1 MKVFARLSCAL
12 ILISLINVPVF
23 GQFTTVDWGLHTVG
37 EVTELVNNRGSLHPY
52 ALPSY
57 PRLLNAEFPQGSF
70 VEHHNAVA
78 PFYASLSP
86 NKEDTMV
93 STVAIYAWNSANE
106 LSGYSNAPWDSVW
119 EIRRGDT
126 VDIPYEPEYVSHS
139 DQDLVTR
146 YNDYNEAS
154 LRAAEHEPMFL
165 DIYQHSWAWAS
176 PPMNQFVI
184 FNLDVVPTR
193 ENIHDLWPG
202 IFFNSNVGYITG
214 NSPAQDDFFTYH
226 PDHNMVIAN
235 DAPGNEGPDP
245 YTPMAVKIL
254 PPKQLDEEDIEWTFQ
269 WAISGGLRVE
279 RDKERYEQLTSGQ
292 IQSDQTLPGNTSA
305 IISYGKIDS
314 LMVGDTLHWKY
325 ATIYGY
331 DKEDLFEK
339 SALID
344 TLAPDFQVPA
354 PPPAPNV
361 EVIRKNR
368 EITLKW
374 DTRAEDYQDPNRS
387 DGADKPFEG
396 YRVYKSTQSRTGP
409 WTLLAEYDLIDNPFG
424 QNTGLEHEFTDT
436 GLMNNVEYYY
446 AVTAFSKPDTVLNFP
461 SQSTSQRATSIE
473 VTPGTPAKQSVGEV
487 AVVPNPYRGDI
498 DYNASDPPWEKPDP
512 SRERWLEQDRRIQ
525 FINLPV
531 RSTIKIY
538 SLSGRHIE
546 TIEHDNP
553 EKGFESWNLTS
564 KVNQAVASGIY
575 LFTVKNDNTGETQT
589 GKFVIIK

>member
-1 MKVFARLSCAL
+1 
-12 ILISLINVPVF
+12 
-23 GQFTTVDWGLHTVG
+23 
-37 EVTELVNNRGSLHPY
+37 
-52 ALPSY
+52 
-57 PRLLNAEFPQGSF
+57 
-70 VEHHNAVA
+70 
-78 PFYASLSP
+78 
-86 NKEDTMV
+86 
-93 STVAIYAWNSANE
+93 
-106 LSGYSNAPWDSVW
+106 
-119 EIRRGDT
+119 
-126 VDIPYEPEYVSHS
+126 
-139 DQDLVTR
+139 
-146 YNDYNEAS
+146 
-154 LRAAEHEPMFL
+154 
-165 DIYQHSWAWAS
+165 
-176 PPMNQFVI
+176 
-184 FNLDVVPTR
+184 
-193 ENIHDLWPG
+193 
-202 IFFNSNVGYITG
+202 
-214 NSPAQDDFFTYH
+214 
-226 PDHNMVIAN
+226 
-235 DAPGNEGPDP
+235 
-245 YTPMAVKIL
+245 
-254 PPKQLDEEDIEWTFQ
+254 
-269 WAISGGLRVE
+269 
-279 RDKERYEQLTSGQ
+279 
-292 IQSDQTLPGNTSA
+292 LPGNTSA